1 MKHGTKVSPPNKI
14 KPGIMKHPGLSIVPF
29 ALLTLTL
36 TSGGCASAQATAQR
50 SAGKF
55 LESLTISQTNRQYIL
70 RVPKNYDPKKP
81 TPVVVVLHGLTSDMN
96 AMDGVLRLGEKVDK
110 EGFIAVVPNGLPD
123 GFRGW
128 NAGFFKLAG
137 SPSDT
142 DFISSILD
150 KVEKEFNIDKKR
162 EFIMG
167 HSNGAMMSMF
177 LGSKLATR
185 IAAVAGISG
194 TIGIPG
200 TDPSMRIPNLPTA
213 ISAMFIHGMKDTV
226 VAYKKGD
233 KAMLV
238 PIGAQES
245 AAWWA
250 EQTKATPTT
259 PKDES
264 SFTRQT
270 YTNGTLGCE
279 VELISCKFGTHEVP
293 GGYYA
298 TGQEKASGIIA
309 LDEIWRFFS
318 SHPKA

>member
-1 MKHGTKVSPPNKI
+1 
-14 KPGIMKHPGLSIVPF
+14 
-29 ALLTLTL
+29 
-36 TSGGCASAQATAQR
+36 
-50 SAGKF
+50 
-55 LESLTISQTNRQYIL
+55 
-70 RVPKNYDPKKP
+70 
-81 TPVVVVLHGLTSDMN
+81 MN
-96 AMDGVLRLGEKVDK
+96 AMDAVLRLGEKVDK

-123 GFRGW
+123 RFRGW

-137 SPSDT
+137 TPSDT

-177 LGSKLATR
+177 LGSKLAPR

-226 VAYKKGD
+226 VAYKKSD

-250 EQTKATPTT
+250 EQTKATPTP

-309 LDEIWRFFS
+309 MDEIWRFFS

>member
-1 MKHGTKVSPPNKI
+1 
-14 KPGIMKHPGLSIVPF
+14 
-29 ALLTLTL
+29 
-36 TSGGCASAQATAQR
+36 
-50 SAGKF
+50 
-55 LESLTISQTNRQYIL
+55 
-70 RVPKNYDPKKP
+70 
-81 TPVVVVLHGLTSDMN
+81 
-96 AMDGVLRLGEKVDK
+96 
-110 EGFIAVVPNGLPD
+110 
-123 GFRGW
+123 
-128 NAGFFKLAG
+128 
-137 SPSDT
+137 
-142 DFISSILD
+142 
-150 KVEKEFNIDKKR
+150 
-162 EFIMG
+162 
-167 HSNGAMMSMF
+167 F
-177 LGSKLATR
+177 LGSKLAPR

-226 VAYKKGD
+226 VAYKKSD

-250 EQTKATPTT
+250 EQTKATPTP

-264 SFTRQT
+264 SFTTQT

-309 LDEIWRFFS
+309 MDEIWRFFS